1 MVTYEYQCFGHES
14 DVTVWSERLGWEIC
28 PKCGQP
34 MHFVAEYKMCSLP
47 QRLWMLLKGL
57 LSLILLIEWRRA
69 RQQSFSLLKLWG
81 LPRWSLYCIRFQF
94 AAADLTNYR
103 PVLYPIWSAE

>member
-14 DVTVWSERLGWEIC
+14 DMTVWSERLGREIC
-28 PKCGQP
+28 PKCGGP
-34 MHFVAEYKMCSLP
+34 MHLVAEYKMCSLA
-47 QRLWMLLKGL
+47 QRWWMLLKGL

-69 RQQSFSLLKLWG
+69 RQQRSLLLRLWD
-81 LPRWSLYCIRFQF
+81 LPRWLLYCIRFQWT
-94 AAADLTNYR
+94 AADPATPG